1 MHLMNTRG
9 LVTRPPARED
19 ERVAIVTIPDTGP
32 ALLAKVFPDH
42 IEVLNQLL
50 FEPLS
55 REDAKAVA
63 DLLAPVRD
71 HVRSVP
77 PCAAV
82 ANKQPCSSS
91 GRRQD
96 LHAVPR
102 RRRRGAA

>member
-1 MHLMNTRG
+1 MVVVCLNSKHLMNTRG

-19 ERVAIVTIPDTGP
+19 ERVATVTIPDTGP

-63 DLLAPVRD
+63 DLLA
-71 HVRSVP
+71 
-77 PCAAV
+77 
-82 ANKQPCSSS
+82 
-91 GRRQD
+91 
-96 LHAVPR
+96 L
-102 RRRRGAA
+102 GA